1 MSELEFYYHIRA
13 SLPPKPETPASLGAK
28 FLQTLDALSRIDPA
42 IFTNWQVMDL
52 PAMAPFP
59 IEEVR
64 PYIAG
69 IIETNVARD
78 DWDNPTPEWGY
89 TADAYTGDVVA
100 SRFIGLRIRAG
111 GKDRGEISLESGN
124 FKVFPDPAIVTY
136 PVFKAALLALNSSW
150 PPAWACAYAF
160 SMDYDRTPLH
170 PAEPLFPYSN
180 FHIPWL
186 AYLSAPLVADLIVPP
201 DIVIERTPDAGYL
214 LIASEQRL
222 DPSDMEHLR
231 RARVLAEIL
240 IERTGYQRGGTTSI

>member
-170 PAEPLFPYSN
+170 PDEPLFPYSN

-186 AYLSAPLVADLIVPP
+186 AYLSAPLVADLIGAARHR
-201 DIVIERTPDAGYL
+201 DRAHARCRLSAYCQRATPRSKRYGTPAACAGVSGNFDR
-214 LIASEQRL
+214 ANRL
-222 DPSDMEHLR
+222 SAR
-231 RARVLAEIL
+231 RDH
-240 IERTGYQRGGTTSI
+240 